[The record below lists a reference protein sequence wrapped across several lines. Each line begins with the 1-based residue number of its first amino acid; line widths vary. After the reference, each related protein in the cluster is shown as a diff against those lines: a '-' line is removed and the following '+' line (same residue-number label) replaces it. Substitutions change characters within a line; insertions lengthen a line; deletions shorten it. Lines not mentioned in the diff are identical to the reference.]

1 MIIKSIFKVSI
12 LLISFSL
19 ILLADIIAT
28 INHKVITRED
38 VDCFVNKSLPG
49 TNYKLMSNMDKQKVI
64 NQLVDR
70 ALYLEVAKEE
80 DIEKDEEYQR
90 VLKRESENLM
100 LTIWMKRGAE
110 RISVTDSEVKEYYNT
125 HDHEFRQVASA
136 SARHILVQ
144 TMSQAK
150 AIISQLENSKN
161 LEKRFISLAK
171 LKSTG
176 PSAVNGGNLGWFNHD
191 QMVKEF
197 SDAAMQMSVGEIS
210 KVPVKTHFGY
220 HIIYLTAKRPAGKIE
235 LEKVQKTIKK
245 VIRAKKFKKYL
256 EQLRE
261 KLNKSAKI
269 SVK

>member
-1 MIIKSIFKVSI
+1 MKNIFKVLT
-12 LLISFSL
+12 LLALFSL
-19 ILLADIIAT
+19 ALMSDIIAT
-28 INHKVITRED
+28 INHKDITRED
-38 VDCFVNKSLPG
+38 VDYFLNKSIPG
-49 TNYKLMSNMDKQKVI
+49 TNYDLMSNLDKQKVV

-70 ALYLEVAKEE
+70 ALYLEVAKKD
-80 DIEKDEEYQR
+80 DIERDEEYQK

-100 LTIWMKRGAE
+100 LTIWMKRRAE
-110 RISVTDSEVKEYYNT
+110 RIPVSDTEIKEYYDT
-125 HDHEFRQVASA
+125 HSDEFRQVAAA

-144 TMSQAK
+144 TLSEAK
-150 AIISQLENSKN
+150 DIISQLQNSKN
-161 LEKRFISLAK
+161 LEKRFIALAK

-197 SDAAMQMSVGEIS
+197 SDAAMRMRVGEIS

-220 HIIYLTAKRPAGKIE
+220 HVIYLKAKRPAGKIE
-235 LEKVQKTIKK
+235 LEKVKQTIKK
-245 VIRAKKFKKYL
+245 VVRAKKFKKYL

-261 KLNKSAKI
+261 KLKKSAKI